1 MRDPQLQSYVHQ
13 LTSRPEKQV
22 FRTGPLYKGRVFA
35 VDKDSRWQCDI
46 IDYIKDPAQRGDK
59 TYRYV
64 LLCVDVF
71 TRYAWAEPMEARG
84 EAATAFARILQR
96 AMENNHQ
103 PPTVLST
110 DKDAVFT
117 GRAFQ
122 LKLRE
127 HDIVHVLK
135 QSREDIAVVDRL
147 ISTVRRALAI
157 NVKAGDENWVE
168 RLDEV
173 MQGYNESPH
182 RKLFGQ
188 APVDIS
194 RPVRP
199 PTRISSKGN
208 PGEAQ
213 RSAIFDLRYQA
224 AADMKRNETLID
236 DRKKKLEAARGFRIL
251 VKRLLLNRRV
261 YRETWSDEIHRIH
274 RFDQS
279 GALVQDTTGHW
290 YPTKDVLPV
299 RTVHE
304 IPSDPEDIE
313 PDEPKA
319 PRPKRIT
326 TWSDFFKRK
335 PARRP
340 LSDQILEAMQRV
352 RDGDQKAKELL
363 DRLIARTPT
372 RIGAALRTAARERLR
387 RPPPKAPP
395 PTPPTPK
402 APPPTPPKPPPPPSP
417 MPQAGEAFA
426 EWLAQNDITSEEGD
440 KRAEASRAWLDHTR
454 WRLRK
459 ANPDNPVIERLN
471 RLTLRILKRRAEYEA
486 RRRGMR
492 LLELHDD
499 ELELRHALGQKE
511 VIGKMLHKTLRAR
524 AIFNEE
530 ELNAAKERER
540 NLEQQILERRKKG
553 AQAEVNQLYD
563 ERIRIIQ
570 RIEEYLAARGRP
582 KYKPWGLP
590 KRPSV

>member
-22 FRTGPLYKGRVFA
+22 FRTGPLYKGRAFA
-35 VDKDSRWQCDI
+35 MDKDSRWQCDI
-46 IDYIKDPAQRGDK
+46 IDNIKDPAQQGDK

-71 TRYAWAEPMEARG
+71 TRYAWAEPMETRG
-84 EAATAFARILQR
+84 EAAIAFARILQR

-147 ISTVRRALAI
+147 ISTVRRALAV

-173 MQGYNESPH
+173 IQGYNESPH

-194 RPVRP
+194 RPVRG
-199 PTRISSKGN
+199 PTRISSKGAD

-224 AADMKRNETLID
+224 ATDMKRNETLID
-236 DRKKKLEAARGFRIL
+236 DRKRKLEAARGFRIL

-261 YRETWSDEIHRIH
+261 YRETWSDEIHLVH

-304 IPSDPEDIE
+304 IPSDPEDLA

-326 TWSDFFKRK
+326 TWSDFFKPK
-335 PARRP
+335 PAPRRP
-340 LSDQILEAMQRV
+340 LSDQILEAMERLRQLE
-352 RDGDQKAKELL
+352 DGDLDEYRKAKELL

-387 RPPPKAPP
+387 RPKAPP
-395 PTPPTPK
+395 P
-402 APPPTPPKPPPPPSP
+402 PPPTSMPP
-417 MPQAGEAFA
+417 AGEAFA
-426 EWLAQNDITSEEGD
+426 EWLAHNAITSEEGD
-440 KRAEASRAWLDHTR
+440 KRAEATRGYLDSAR

-459 ANPDNPVIERLN
+459 ANPGDPEIERLN
-471 RLTLRILKRRAEYEA
+471 RLSLRILKRRAEYEA
-486 RRRGMR
+486 RRRGMN
-492 LLELHDD
+492 LPELDED
-499 ELELRHALGQKE
+499 ELELRHALAQKE
-511 VIGKMLHKTLRAR
+511 VLGRMLHKALQAR
-524 AIFNEE
+524 AIANEE

-540 NLEQQILERRKKG
+540 NLEQQILDRRKKG
-553 AQAEVNQLYD
+553 ATQAEVDQLYN
-563 ERIRIIQ
+563 ERIRIVR

-590 KRPSV
+590 KRPVL

>member
-1 MRDPQLQSYVHQ
+1 
-13 LTSRPEKQV
+13 
-22 FRTGPLYKGRVFA
+22 

-59 TYRYV
+59 TFRYV

-147 ISTVRRALAI
+147 ISTVRRALAV
-157 NVKAGDENWVE
+157 NVKAGDENWAE
-168 RLDEV
+168 RLDDV

-188 APVDIS
+188 APIDIS

-199 PTRISSKGN
+199 PTRITSKGN

-224 AADMKRNETLID
+224 ATDMKRNETLID

-299 RTVHE
+299 RAVHE
-304 IPSDPEDIE
+304 IPEDPEDIE

-326 TWSDFFKRK
+326 NWSDFFKPK

-340 LSDQILEAMQRV
+340 LSDHEAMQRV
-352 RDGDQKAKELL
+352 RDLEGGNEYRKEIL

-387 RPPPKAPP
+387 RPK
-395 PTPPTPK
+395 
-402 APPPTPPKPPPPPSP
+402 PPKPPPKPKPPPPSP
-417 MPQAGEAFA
+417 PKSPSPSPPPSPKSPKGRSPIEFHRDLIRDREFPVSTTAQDRELKAFLESLRDRPLTDDAKAGWAATYMSQQMLKRTIPLHIVQAIDQFRMLLALRRA
-426 EWLAQNDITSEEGD
+426 ELVLGRPITRPVTLESINNYKTLAQQQLLEDLQKREIQDQEEFELTALLL
-440 KRAEASRAWLDHTR
+440 K
-454 WRLRK
+454 
-459 ANPDNPVIERLN
+459 NLN
-471 RLTLRILKRRAEYEA
+471 RQILERQGGTAAELKELQDAKELILKRRQAF
-486 RRRGMR
+486 RRG
-492 LLELHDD
+492 
-499 ELELRHALGQKE
+499 G
-511 VIGKMLHKTLRAR
+511 
-524 AIFNEE
+524 
-530 ELNAAKERER
+530 
-540 NLEQQILERRKKG
+540 
-553 AQAEVNQLYD
+553 
-563 ERIRIIQ
+563 
-570 RIEEYLAARGRP
+570 
-582 KYKPWGLP
+582 
-590 KRPSV
+590 